1 MGRGHIGALKVH
13 GAPRQAV
20 LSMMD
25 GGLNMNKLFS
35 LTTVVLAVFVG
46 AVHPVTAADLPTRPA
61 YAPAPMMSPV
71 PVYNWTGIYVGI
83 NGGYGWGSQDPL
95 SIITNRFDS
104 ASLGFSGGVFGGTAG
119 AQIQS
124 GHVVIGFEADLDWA
138 NMKGSGTFVPS
149 IGGVSGPAITASTNI
164 DWESTAR
171 VRVGYAN
178 QNWLFYGTGG
188 MAVLGAKTNLTT
200 AGGASCASLILI
212 ASCSGFSK
220 QIGAA
225 LGAGVEYGITPD
237 VSAKL
242 EYLYITAASLDVSS
256 HSEIRLGL
264 NYRFG
269 GL

>member
-1 MGRGHIGALKVH
+1 MI
-13 GAPRQAV
+13 
-20 LSMMD
+20 D
-25 GGLNMNKLFS
+25 GGLNMTKVFS
-35 LTTVVLAVFVG
+35 LTTIALAAFVG
-46 AVHPVTAADLPTRPA
+46 AVHPVTAADLPPQPA
-61 YAPAPMMSPV
+61 YSPAPMMSPT
-71 PVYNWTGIYVGI
+71 PVYNWTGIYVGL

-95 SIITNRFDS
+95 NIITNRFDGT
-104 ASLGFSGGVFGGTAG
+104 SLDFSGGLIGGTVG

-138 NMKGSGTFVPS
+138 NFKGSSTFIPTV
-149 IGGVSGPAITASTNI
+149 GGLPIAAAITANTNI

-188 MAVLGAKTNLTT
+188 MAILGAKTSLTT
-200 AGGASCASLILI
+200 TGGASCASLI
-212 ASCSGFSK
+212 ASCTGFSR

-225 LGAGVEYGITPD
+225 LGAGVEYGFTPEI
-237 VSAKL
+237 SAKL
-242 EYLYITAASLDVSS
+242 EYLYITAASLDVSH

>member
-25 GGLNMNKLFS
+25 GGLNMNKVFS
-35 LTTVVLAVFVG
+35 LTTIALAAFVG
-46 AVHPVTAADLPTRPA
+46 AVHPVTAADLPSRPA
-61 YAPAPMMSPV
+61 YAPAPIMSPV
-71 PVYNWTGIYVGI
+71 PVYNWTGIYVGL

-95 SIITNRFDS
+95 NIITNRFDG
-104 ASLGFSGGVFGGTAG
+104 ASLGFSGGVFGGTVG

-138 NMKGSGTFVPS
+138 GMKGSGTIVPTN
-149 IGGVSGPAITASTNI
+149 GAGTFAAVNATTNI

-178 QNWLFYGTGG
+178 QNWLFYATGG
-188 MAVLGAKTNLTT
+188 MAILGAKTSLTT
-200 AGGASCASLILI
+200 TGGASCTTLI
-212 ASCSGFSK
+212 ATCTGLSK

-225 LGAGVEYGITPD
+225 LGAGVEYGITEN

-242 EYLYITAASLDVSS
+242 EYLYITAASLDVSH
-256 HSEIRLGL
+256 HSEIRAGL